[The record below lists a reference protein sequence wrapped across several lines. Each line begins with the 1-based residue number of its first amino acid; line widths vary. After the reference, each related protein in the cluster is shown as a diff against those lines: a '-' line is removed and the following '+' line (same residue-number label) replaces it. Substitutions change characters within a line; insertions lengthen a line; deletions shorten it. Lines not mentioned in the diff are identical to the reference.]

1 MRKYSTSK
9 ALFNMFVYMGM
20 IIVYFDMVALVVL
33 TFLSGGELV
42 RTDESLWMTLSWLSL
57 IGIFIA
63 VLRIVKII
71 FDVWVEDLVERKVAS
86 RGK

>member
-1 MRKYSTSK
+1 MRKHSTSK

-20 IIVYFDMVALVVL
+20 VIVYFDMVALVVL
-33 TFLSGGELV
+33 TFLTGGEIV

-57 IGIFIA
+57 IGIFVA

-71 FDVWVEDLVERKVAS
+71 FDVWVEDLVERRVAS

>member
-42 RTDESLWMTLSWLSL
+42 RTDKSLWMTLSWLSL

>member
-1 MRKYSTSK
+1 
-9 ALFNMFVYMGM
+9 MFVYMGM

-33 TFLSGGELV
+33 TFLTGGEIV
-42 RTDESLWMTLSWLSL
+42 RTDGSLWMTLSWLSL